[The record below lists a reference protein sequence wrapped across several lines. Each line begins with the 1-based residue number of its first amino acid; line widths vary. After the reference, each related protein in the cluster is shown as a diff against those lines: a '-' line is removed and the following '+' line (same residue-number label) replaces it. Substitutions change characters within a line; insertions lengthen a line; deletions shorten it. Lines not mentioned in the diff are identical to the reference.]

1 MTIWMSPEPPH
12 GLNPGGS
19 NGRTDH
25 LFAALTLAGYNILN
39 LDGSRSVFNGRT
51 TLPPGDPE
59 ARRLRPTTR
68 CFFDLRHRQLQQRF
82 RSRPGSLRPA
92 DVEGVVATMSCQVR
106 RKEITLSLDTTVA
119 NMVTLLQWFLFDSA
133 ADASLGQFGRP
144 GADFFDTPASIY
156 SFAGEFSDEHP
167 GGADHYAA
175 AEVLLERFI

>member
-1 MTIWMSPEPPH
+1 MRAQWKWKKWVTIWMSPEPPH
-12 GLNPGGS
+12 GLNRGGS

-25 LFAALTLAGYNILN
+25 LFAALTLAGYNIRN

-51 TLPPGDPE
+51 TLSPGAPE
-59 ARRLRPTTR
+59 ALRFRPTTR

-119 NMVTLLQWFLFDSA
+119 NMVTFPPAFSA
-133 ADASLGQFGRP
+133 LRVSSLMN
-144 GADFFDTPASIY
+144 I
-156 SFAGEFSDEHP
+156 P
-167 GGADHYAA
+167 GGGPSRCGRSSSGTIYMI
-175 AEVLLERFI
+175 LSQF